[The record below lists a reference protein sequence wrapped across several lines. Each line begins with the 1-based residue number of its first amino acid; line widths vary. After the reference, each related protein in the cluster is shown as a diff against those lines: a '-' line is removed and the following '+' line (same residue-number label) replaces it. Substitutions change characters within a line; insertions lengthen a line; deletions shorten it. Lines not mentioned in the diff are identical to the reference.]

1 MNEGESMSKI
11 AITLL
16 AVACLLP
23 TTLSLQAK
31 AQKESYTAM
40 LATNNAGAS
49 QVRFNFTIT
58 KYATD
63 DEVKQLATILKDQ
76 GQDAL
81 VEALKKL
88 DAGRINKI
96 GDTGNQIAIAE
107 KAQSGNGTVI
117 TIITA
122 RRIAVSELQRSAKHT
137 DYPLGYMT
145 VTLNEKGEGTGKMMT
160 AAKIKFDEKK
170 GHYTLEP
177 YGNGYVP
184 VTNVALSN

>member
-1 MNEGESMSKI
+1 MSKI
-11 AITLL
+11 AITLS

-23 TTLSLQAK
+23 ATLTLQAK

-63 DEVKQLATILKDQ
+63 DEVKQLAKILKDQ

-81 VEALKKL
+81 VDALKKL
-88 DAGRINKI
+88 DAGRINKV

-107 KAQSGNGTVI
+107 KAKSGNDTVI

-122 RRIAVSELQRSAKHT
+122 RKITVSELQRSAKHT

-145 VTLNEKGEGTGKMMT
+145 VTLNEKGQGTGKMMT